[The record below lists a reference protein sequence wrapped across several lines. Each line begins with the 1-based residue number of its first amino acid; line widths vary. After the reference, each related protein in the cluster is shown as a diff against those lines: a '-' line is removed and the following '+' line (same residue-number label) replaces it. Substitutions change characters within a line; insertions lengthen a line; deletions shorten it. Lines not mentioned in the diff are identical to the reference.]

1 MRKLTSNRN
10 LFRFR
15 SGVGNE
21 IITVGAVLLF
31 LSMFIAVMTW
41 YGGYTASIEGQIL
54 SDVIADGSV
63 RFAKADMQIY
73 DDGLQA
79 MAKKL
84 FDKNQELV
92 NGLGFCT
99 VSGYGINVA
108 PLSDTGGTSSYFNN
122 IESKYLI
129 GRNTMKKGS
138 LKTMVFKF
146 SLAKLYKG
154 TAGSDFDE
162 SVLGE
167 IADHDASRGI
177 SNPDTSSTGAAFD
190 VPYAGPAFNDQLVSV
205 SVTSSGAVPV
215 IGKVFPRTGT
225 STVLSRADVPYNS
238 RASQKA
244 SGLHY
249 GMLRTLEKAAFAG
262 VFKDGIIDINSGRL
276 PVYGSIQQQAILNA
290 IRYLADGY
298 FRGGPNSLQAWPSVK
313 LDGTFSI
320 GSKVKNQYKDCY
332 NFVSASY
339 SMHGYGQPLYQ
350 TMGEYGSTTLTR
362 EVRLKRLIPAEDLW
376 DKLHGEEGFTHT
388 IAPNPTMT
396 LFLYNLHQ
404 VLNGHPEYCK
414 SSVVFA
420 SKSGGWSVCKSN
432 GSTYRITH
440 VNKEGKTEVALR
452 SDFTMSHSGLTYTFT
467 PKKEGM
473 SLAEAMGE
481 YAPDGGVDGNS
492 GTALWDIA
500 GYEQWTEG
508 KLEPGDVLVFIN
520 PNWQPIVAAELIQ
533 IYNAKH
539 REDVMSLNNPAG
551 RSFVC
556 HFALYIGGSKIA
568 EGTTSSQANG
578 GQVQALRGLKKAP
591 GSTSI
596 VKSIYRL
603 PIVSPKKG
611 GSGSGSSE
619 DYENY
624 MNNSKSID

>member
-1 MRKLTSNRN
+1 MKFQIKPFS
-10 LFRFR
+10 FKK
-15 SGVGNE
+15 GIGNE
-21 IITVGAVLLF
+21 IILMGAVLLF
-31 LSMFIAVMTW
+31 VSMFVAVLTW

-54 SDVIADGSV
+54 SDVVADGSV
-63 RFAKADMQIY
+63 RFAKADMQIFE
-73 DDGLQA
+73 DGLQA

-92 NGLGFCT
+92 NSLGFCT
-99 VSGYGINVA
+99 VSGYSIKLT
-108 PLSDTGGTSSYFNN
+108 PLSEIGGSSSYFSAAENT
-122 IESKYLI
+122 YLTK
-129 GRNTMKKGS
+129 RNTIKTGA

-146 SLAKLYKG
+146 SLANLYKG
-154 TAGSDFDE
+154 KAGSDFDDK
-162 SVLGE
+162 VLDE
-167 IADHDASRGI
+167 ITTHDAERGI
-177 SNPDTSSTGAAFD
+177 SKPGSSSTGATFD
-190 VPYAGPAFNDQLVSV
+190 VPYVGPAFNDQLVTV
-205 SVTSSGAVPV
+205 TVTSSSSIPFLN
-215 IGKVFPRTGT
+215 KLFLRTGT

-238 RASQKA
+238 RASQQA

-249 GMLRTLEKAAFAG
+249 SMLRTLERAAFAG
-262 VFKDGIIDINSGRL
+262 VYKNGIIDINSGRL

-298 FRGGPNSLQAWPSVK
+298 FRGGPNSLQAWPFTK
-313 LDGTFSI
+313 LDGTFVN
-320 GSKVKNQYKDCY
+320 GSQKNNQYKDCY

-362 EVRLKRLIPAEDLW
+362 EVQLKRLIPAEDLW
-376 DKLHGEEGFTHT
+376 DQLHGEKGFTHT
-388 IAPNPTMT
+388 IRGGNTT
-396 LFLYNLHQ
+396 LTLMLYNLHQ
-404 VLNGHPEYCK
+404 VLKGHPEWCK
-414 SSVVFA
+414 SSIVFA
-420 SKSGGWSVCKSN
+420 SSVSGGWSVCKSD
-432 GSTYRITH
+432 GSTYWITH
-440 VNKEGKTEVALR
+440 VNKEGKTEVAKR
-452 SDFTMSHSGLTYTFT
+452 EDFTMSRNGNVLTFT

-473 SLAEAMGE
+473 SLAEAMGK
-481 YAPDGGVDGNS
+481 YAPDGGVDGNA

-603 PIVSPKKG
+603 PIVSPKKS

-624 MNNSKSID
+624 INNAQEQK